1 MVVGD
6 EKLAVGVIG
15 ESGSGVF
22 ESHGVSGVRGG
33 EGVTCDDGVFHEL
46 FALFAASNGFFVLD
60 LGLSTTHLSLSLY
73 LTSYSFGSIESNQ
86 KRYER
91 EEENKKLSS
100 GGAFELS
107 FVRRIIEEDVTTSV

>member
-15 ESGSGVF
+15 ESGSGVL

-33 EGVTCDDGVFHEL
+33 ESVTSDDGVFHEL
-46 FALFAASNGFFVLD
+46 FAFFAASNGFFVLD
-60 LGLSTTHLSLSLY
+60 LGLSTTHLPLS
-73 LTSYSFGSIESNQ
+73 LTSYSFGSIESNHWGQ

-91 EEENKKLSS
+91 EENKKLSS
-100 GGAFELS
+100 GGS
-107 FVRRIIEEDVTTSV
+107 FRVKFCKKNN

>member
-15 ESGSGVF
+15 ESGSGVL

-60 LGLSTTHLSLSLY
+60 LGLSTTHLPLSLSPV
-73 LTSYSFGSIESNQ
+73 TVSDRSNLITGD
-86 KRYER
+86 RRDMRER
-91 EEENKKLSS
+91 RTKS
-100 GGAFELS
+100 
-107 FVRRIIEEDVTTSV
+107 